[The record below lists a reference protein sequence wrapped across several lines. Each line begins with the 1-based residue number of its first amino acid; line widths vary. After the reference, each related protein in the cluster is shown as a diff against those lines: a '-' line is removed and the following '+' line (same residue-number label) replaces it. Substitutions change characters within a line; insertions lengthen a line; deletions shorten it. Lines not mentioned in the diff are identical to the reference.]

1 MSVDY
6 FTDTSIFFPVLI
18 IPKLATIDPAEGL
31 AMDLIVEGPTLHH
44 LQGSACNRSLDR
56 FELDL
61 SPDLT
66 HTELRESI
74 SEQYQPQHAEEQ
86 NPKLLDVS
94 RWRHTII
101 SHQQTYTRGHF
112 PVSQPGSLRR
122 AEIFSSVRAR
132 NLLTGFMLISTFE
145 VIGVRVIYQMDKQY
159 DSAFSERRAVRP
171 LSVIV
176 VGAGIGGLALGY
188 LMRKTGHD
196 VGDKPADPSAEVI
209 LERRMEIAEV
219 GAGLQLAPNCLRILR
234 RFGLLDETMKHAT
247 VLERNSLRRWMDDE
261 ELGSIPLVPDVEDHF
276 GAPLAVIHRADLQR
290 ILYDAAIRSGCK
302 ILKDHEVIDVDQQFL
317 PRLAAAGG
325 YIDQLVPIQE
335 SAYRFVLP
343 KELVKHDE
351 KIMSLLNKNQ
361 GMRYLGPGGHIMA
374 YPLRNNTLYNVVL
387 VRAADGEIS
396 NKTSWTTYGKK
407 EKILECY
414 REWCPLVRALIS
426 HVPSS
431 GLLETPMSN
440 MLPLP
445 TWYKGKIALAGD
457 ACRESLLLFFNCLC
471 SLAPVTIACT
481 QATPN
486 FYHAEEALT
495 PGLDYMLPYVAQG
508 AANAIEDAGTLA
520 MAFTCTDQIELA
532 LELYQLVRKDRSERI
547 QASAGN
553 NGLTLHLPDGE
564 GQRRRDESIRAA
576 SRGMSTANPDQWS
589 DRENREFMWNVDVM
603 AETIE
608 KFESLAQETV
618 ISHDS

>member
-1 MSVDY
+1 
-6 FTDTSIFFPVLI
+6 
-18 IPKLATIDPAEGL
+18 
-31 AMDLIVEGPTLHH
+31 
-44 LQGSACNRSLDR
+44 
-56 FELDL
+56 
-61 SPDLT
+61 
-66 HTELRESI
+66 
-74 SEQYQPQHAEEQ
+74 
-86 NPKLLDVS
+86 
-94 RWRHTII
+94 
-101 SHQQTYTRGHF
+101 
-112 PVSQPGSLRR
+112 
-122 AEIFSSVRAR
+122 
-132 NLLTGFMLISTFE
+132 
-145 VIGVRVIYQMDKQY
+145 MDKQY

-196 VGDKPADPSAEVI
+196 VGAEVI

-317 PRLAAAGG
+317 PVRHIFFRLRVHVRIHGLRDTWMSADLVLAADGMNSIVRKQLAAAGG
-325 YIDQLVPIQE
+325 YVDQLVPIQE

-387 VRAADGEIS
+387 VRAADGELS

-457 ACRESLLLFFNCLC
+457 AC
-471 SLAPVTIACT
+471 
-481 QATPN
+481 
-486 FYHAEEALT
+486 H
-495 PGLDYMLPYVAQG
+495 YMLPYVAQG

-564 GQRRRDESIRAA
+564 EQRRRDESIRAA
-576 SRGMSTANPDQWS
+576 SRGTSTANPDQWS

-608 KFESLAQETV
+608 KFESLAQETG

>member
-1 MSVDY
+1 
-6 FTDTSIFFPVLI
+6 
-18 IPKLATIDPAEGL
+18 
-31 AMDLIVEGPTLHH
+31 
-44 LQGSACNRSLDR
+44 
-56 FELDL
+56 
-61 SPDLT
+61 
-66 HTELRESI
+66 
-74 SEQYQPQHAEEQ
+74 
-86 NPKLLDVS
+86 
-94 RWRHTII
+94 
-101 SHQQTYTRGHF
+101 
-112 PVSQPGSLRR
+112 
-122 AEIFSSVRAR
+122 
-132 NLLTGFMLISTFE
+132 
-145 VIGVRVIYQMDKQY
+145 MDKQF

-196 VGDKPADPSAEVI
+196 VG
-209 LERRMEIAEV
+209 RMEIAEV

-234 RFGLLDETMKHAT
+234 RFGLLDETMKLAT

-261 ELGSIPLVPDVEDHF
+261 ELGSIPLVPDVEEHF

-317 PRLAAAGG
+317 PTNLVLAADGMNSIVRKRLAAAGG
-325 YIDQLVPIQE
+325 YVDQLVPIQE

-387 VRAADGEIS
+387 VRAADGEMS

-457 ACRESLLLFFNCLC
+457 AC
-471 SLAPVTIACT
+471 
-481 QATPN
+481 
-486 FYHAEEALT
+486 H
-495 PGLDYMLPYVAQG
+495 YMLPYVAQG

-564 GQRRRDESIRAA
+564 EQRRRDESIRAA
-576 SRGMSTANPDQWS
+576 SRGTSTANPDQWS

-608 KFESLAQETV
+608 KFESLAQATS
-618 ISHDS
+618 ISHNS